1 MYICLQRNQPK
12 GNVLTGRLLI
22 DDAFACDT
30 LEHWQY
36 AIPAGFY
43 RVRLTYSPRFQEIL
57 PILDHV
63 YGFARESHNGTLRTG
78 IRIHAGNTI
87 KDTTGCIL
95 VGKADRPS
103 LIASSPNRLSPTRLL
118 SSRKCLSELREY
130 LLNNQKSNPNE
141 EIYIEITQ
149 PDPYPLADEPC
160 PLELQQYEIDAR
172 RAEQRYLDALE
183 AGLLRSGKS

>member
-1 MYICLQRNQPK
+1 MYIRLIRNKPQ
-12 GNVLTGRLLI
+12 GNVLTGRLQI

-36 AIPAGFY
+36 AIPTGFY
-43 RVRLTYSPRFQEIL
+43 RVRLTYSPHFQEIL

-63 YGFARESHNGTLRTG
+63 YGFAREPHDGTLRTG

-87 KDTTGCIL
+87 EHTRGCIL
-95 VGKADRPS
+95 LGDRQE
-103 LIASSPNRLSPTRLL
+103 AKGERLM

-130 LLNNQKSNPNE
+130 LLNNQKLNPNE

-172 RAEQRYLDALE
+172 RAEQRYLDALQ

>member
-1 MYICLQRNQPK
+1 MLFFIKKIMYICLQRNQPQ

-22 DDAFACDT
+22 DDTFACDT

-36 AIPAGFY
+36 AIPTGFY

-63 YGFARESHNGTLRTG
+63 YGFARESHDGTKRTG
-78 IRIHAGNTI
+78 IRIHTGNTI
-87 KDTTGCIL
+87 EHTRGCIL
-95 VGKADRPS
+95 LGDRQE
-103 LIASSPNRLSPTRLL
+103 AKGERLMR
-118 SSRKCLSELREY
+118 SRKCLSELREY

-149 PDPYPLADEPC
+149 PDSYPLADEPC

-172 RAEQRYLDALE
+172 RAEQRYLDALQ
-183 AGLLRSGKS
+183 AGLLRADEG

>member
-1 MYICLQRNQPK
+1 MYIRLIRNEPQ

-63 YGFARESHNGTLRTG
+63 YGFAREPHDGTKRTG

-87 KDTTGCIL
+87 EHTRGCIL
-95 VGKADRPS
+95 LGDRQE
-103 LIASSPNRLSPTRLL
+103 AKGTKTKTEQKRRLSFKEKRELEDLEKLLPKLETEKAQLETLL
-118 SSRKCLSELREY
+118 SGGATNADDIAKASKRYQEVQDALDEAELRWLELSEVE
-130 LLNNQKSNPNE
+130 
-141 EIYIEITQ
+141 
-149 PDPYPLADEPC
+149 
-160 PLELQQYEIDAR
+160 
-172 RAEQRYLDALE
+172 
-183 AGLLRSGKS
+183 G

>member
-1 MYICLQRNQPK
+1 MYIRLIRNQPQ

-63 YGFARESHNGTLRTG
+63 YGFARESHNGTKRTG

-87 KDTTGCIL
+87 EHTRGCIL
-95 VGKADRPS
+95 VGERREARGERRE
-103 LIASSPNRLSPTRLL
+103 ARGERLM

-130 LLNNQKSNPNE
+130 LLTNQKSKPNE
-141 EIYIEITQ
+141 EIYIEIKQ

-172 RAEQRYLDALE
+172 CAEQRYLDALQ

>member
-1 MYICLQRNQPK
+1 MYLELIRNQPQ

-22 DDAFACDT
+22 DDTFACDT

-63 YGFARESHNGTLRTG
+63 YGFAREPHDGTKRTG

-87 KDTTGCIL
+87 EHTRGCIL
-95 VGKADRPS
+95 VGER
-103 LIASSPNRLSPTRLL
+103 SPLQLPQKGESEQRLY
-118 SSRKCLSELREY
+118 SSRKRLNDLREY

-172 RAEQRYLDALE
+172 RAEQRYLDALQT
-183 AGLLRSGKS
+183 GLLRSGES